1 MRRQNQFV
9 NCALL
14 CLSMV
19 AAGYSQNQPPKPPEG
34 LIESGLTPVKSRW
47 YRHVAVMMGSPI
59 PAATASMGV
68 PSNPV
73 VPLGGGGFGGSRRGF
88 MYEATIKNN
97 STREVKALHWDHVF
111 LDPKNGTELGRFHFF
126 NDRQSIGKGKTKTF
140 QRFSGRPP
148 SGTIDVGALEKNA
161 GPQYNERIDI
171 KCVLF
176 KGDVV
181 WQAVNASGAECV
193 AIRRKIKKAK

>member
-1 MRRQNQFV
+1 
-9 NCALL
+9 
-14 CLSMV
+14 MV
-19 AAGYSQNQPPKPPEG
+19 AAGYAQNQPPKPPEG

-73 VPLGGGGFGGSRRGF
+73 VPFGGGGFGGSRRGF

-97 STREVKALHWDHVF
+97 STREVKAVHWDHVF

-148 SGTIDVGALEKNA
+148 SGTIDVGALSKDA

-176 KGDVV
+176 KGDVL
-181 WQAVNASGAECV
+181 WQALNASSQEC
-193 AIRRKIKKAK
+193 AALRRKIKAKK